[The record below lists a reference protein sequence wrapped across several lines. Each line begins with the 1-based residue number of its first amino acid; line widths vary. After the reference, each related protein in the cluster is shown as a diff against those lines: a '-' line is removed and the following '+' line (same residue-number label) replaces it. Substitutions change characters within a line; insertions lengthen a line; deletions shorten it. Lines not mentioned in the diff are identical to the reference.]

1 MTGAASGSTHV
12 HPAPH
17 GPDHDSHHPHGDGA
31 GHGSLRGYLIGFGL
45 SVILTAIP
53 FWLVMDHVLPDARL
67 TALAIMGLGV
77 AQILVHMVFFLHMN
91 TRSEGGWTILA
102 LIFTLVLVIITL
114 SGSMW
119 VMYHLNS
126 NMMPATATDMRNM
139 P

>member
-1 MTGAASGSTHV
+1 MTDTTSGSPIA

-17 GPDHDSHHPHGDGA
+17 GDGPHHPHGDTT
-31 GHGSLRGYLIGFGL
+31 GHGSLQGYLIGFGL
-45 SVILTAIP
+45 SVVLTAIP
-53 FWLVMDHVLPDARL
+53 FWLVMGHVLPDARL
-67 TALAIMGLGV
+67 TAVAIMGLGV

-102 LIFTLVLVIITL
+102 LIFTLVLVVIAL

-126 NMMPATATDMRNM
+126 NMMPTSATDMRNM